1 MDADRRPE
9 IVHPGLDRHQEAPAV
24 RPFDLDQVARAIID
38 DIDDPAVRA
47 ELRTGFGWTNA
58 NEGRLELVNRAKM
71 WRFLTGDELFDI
83 DYYLT
88 RETIRPTHLAPGA
101 TDVRLGSG
109 RSGDGW
115 GL

>member
-1 MDADRRPE
+1 MFKIRFNPT
-9 IVHPGLDRHQEAPAV
+9 V
-24 RPFDLDQVARAIID
+24 RQLRLWNTE

-58 NEGRLELVNRAKM
+58 NEGRLELVNRAKL

-101 TDVRLGSG
+101 SDVRLGSG